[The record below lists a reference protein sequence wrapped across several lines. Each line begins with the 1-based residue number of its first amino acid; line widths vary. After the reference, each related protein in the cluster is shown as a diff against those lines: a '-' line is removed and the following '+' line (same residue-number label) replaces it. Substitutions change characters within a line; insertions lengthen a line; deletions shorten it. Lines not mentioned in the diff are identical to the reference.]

1 MEIGEREKAAEMSL
15 MEQDLTVSQSESES
29 EELIL
34 KPEQSTFLARCGV
47 SQFIACNT
55 QTGNGIGNVCVI
67 FFVMVMAISG
77 IVIPAL
83 YIK

>member
-15 MEQDLTVSQSESES
+15 MEQDLTVSRSESES

-47 SQFIACNT
+47 SQSIACNT